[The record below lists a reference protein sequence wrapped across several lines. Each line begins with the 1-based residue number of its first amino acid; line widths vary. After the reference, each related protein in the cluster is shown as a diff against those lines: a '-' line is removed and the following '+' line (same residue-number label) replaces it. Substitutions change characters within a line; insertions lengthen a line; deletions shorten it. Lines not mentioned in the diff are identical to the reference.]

1 MIELKQIN
9 GNIIDLSKSEKF
21 VEHYN
26 KPNSF
31 AKYIIENEINNGLW
45 YDDCLKELP
54 EYSTIVDIGANVGLF
69 SLYLGN
75 IHRKYFMVEPL
86 KNHIDVCLDVFTSLN
101 YYGEIFE
108 GVISN
113 TNNDIQFDEVLDN
126 TTCSKV
132 SNNGKI
138 NVKSK
143 TLLEYFNN
151 LNIDKV
157 DLLKLDCEGS
167 EQQIILEDP
176 TIDDVLKK
184 CKVVFIEVHT
194 QPWGNTDEQGII
206 NKMKSLDFTHKS
218 GKRNLSHYF
227 INKK

>member
-1 MIELKQIN
+1 M
-9 GNIIDLSKSEKF
+9 
-21 VEHYN
+21 
-26 KPNSF
+26 
-31 AKYIIENEINNGLW
+31 
-45 YDDCLKELP
+45 
-54 EYSTIVDIGANVGLF
+54 
-69 SLYLGN
+69 
-75 IHRKYFMVEPL
+75 
-86 KNHIDVCLDVFTSLN
+86 
-101 YYGEIFE
+101 
-108 GVISN
+108 
-113 TNNDIQFDEVLDN
+113 DN

-151 LNIDKV
+151 LNIGKV